1 MTVPPQR
8 LPLISFGFLGVGHL
22 AEALIE
28 GALASG
34 LPTRE
39 MLLSPRG
46 RAESVAK
53 RFGLAVA
60 ADNATLVDATSVV
73 VLGVRPAQARTALE
87 RLPWRADQV
96 IVSCCAG
103 VAIADLAEAAAPA
116 RVMRAMPL
124 TAASIGASP
133 IPVHPDLAAAR
144 PLLDRLGPVL
154 ALASED
160 DFEVATVSAAV
171 YGWVQHLVGRSTA
184 WSAAQGLD
192 PSLARR
198 LTAQTFVA
206 AGRVIAESDAP
217 IETLL
222 AGLATPGGITEL
234 GLSVLADHGL
244 PAAWDA
250 AQAAVLDRLR
260 R

>member
-1 MTVPPQR
+1 MTVTSQR
-8 LPLISFGFLGVGHL
+8 LPLVSFGFLGVGHL

-34 LPTRE
+34 LPARE
-39 MLLSPRG
+39 LVLSPRG

-53 RFGLAVA
+53 RFGLTVA
-60 ADNATLVDATSVV
+60 ADNAALVAAASVV
-73 VLGVRPAQARTALE
+73 VLGVRPAQARAALE
-87 RLPWRADQV
+87 GLPWRADQV

-103 VAIADLAEAAAPA
+103 LAIADLADAAAPA

-124 TAASIGASP
+124 TAAAIGASP

-144 PLLDRLGPVL
+144 PLLDRLGTVA
-154 ALASED
+154 ALASEA

-184 WSAAQGLD
+184 WSAARGLD
-192 PSLARR
+192 PALARR
-198 LTAQTFVA
+198 LTALTFVA
-206 AGRVIAESDAP
+206 AGRVLAERDAP
-217 IETLL
+217 IEDLL
-222 AGLATPGGITEL
+222 AELATPGGITEL
-234 GLSVLADHGL
+234 GLSVLADHDVSG
-244 PAAWDA
+244 AWDA